1 MRRNIRSIVV
11 SGVLCMLCAGAGAQS
26 VSDEELADIS
36 ASGLLYQAS
45 DYLSQENYL
54 GAIPYLKHYLDR
66 MGDNEEDRVVAL
78 RQSVRLKL
86 GKVYAYI
93 NDQFAAAEYL
103 TQYTQTLPRY
113 KPREAWKLLALA
125 CYESEQFEACVHA
138 ATNALSNPLPKELPT
153 QEGKVDYNELSK
165 DDMGGFSARQMERMQ
180 KEVDEAGEDT
190 ISATISEDT
199 PDPEPDYTVEELVFL
214 NMTLAEAYTKLE
226 NWEASIEPYKFV
238 IENAIAS
245 DRKGYAIMQL
255 VNSLVALERFDDAND
270 FIVKLYYTDARYDIR
285 VNMALM
291 NAASTMFSQ
300 EKYDSS
306 LMLYRMILPRSDL
319 VTYQME
325 KMNEMRRV
333 AGLPR
338 VDIEMSTNDMGRVQT
353 MFGDR
358 YGDNMAQADSAF
370 ATVGLPDKPP
380 ELNALEDSI
389 RTLLSL
395 APYEEDVIYRTGL
408 LYARSGRPWEAV
420 AALDY
425 IASREPDSGKGQDAL
440 VESLMVL
447 VDPLKKYE
455 LVDER
460 AMQFLNA
467 HSAGLAP
474 RRVVYALTS
483 SYQKQE
489 RWKDIKNLLPL
500 IEGFVPTDD
509 EVVLQYECE
518 LYYMQ
523 AVADIVLL
531 DYEKAKTG
539 FEYVLNEYP
548 DSHQEENA
556 TYWHATCQLFLKNYQ
571 DALDE
576 YSAYAAAWTN
586 GSWLASAAFHSG
598 LCLFSLEKYDEA
610 KVRFTEVINTWPDDT
625 VYSDACSMR
634 GDLWAAEDQPEDGSY
649 EPLDLALKDYEEAI
663 ASARQPRQAAYA
675 VFQMATM
682 FELEERYEETLNV
695 VNAYLE
701 RYGEE
706 ADVAKA
712 TFWIGKTKLAQGL
725 TDEAVDA
732 YLETIVEFGGDVLQD
747 GVDMIIS
754 ELLTLYAKLSDEEQG
769 KVEAALQAALR
780 ETEDVTL
787 GLRLRVLLAEMNG
800 TANELGRQLNV
811 ELDDLTQAPPPVL
824 AILCDS
830 AFEVQDYSR
839 AADILNLFQIR
850 YEGSEFMEAALKLR
864 GTELF
869 ETQQYDAAM
878 TIVQDAQDLYG
889 QIGVPWAQ
897 ILKGRIFLAQADLES
912 ARELFRTTLAVSQW
926 RGVTFAEATYYLGR
940 VEEEAGNFRD
950 AFAWYQRAYF
960 QYKGFAGG
968 YWAAEGYLAS
978 ARCLK
983 ELGLEIDRLNT
994 YRAMLFDKYVNKL
1007 PQANVAREVLGAEVV
1022 REISTMIVEGVQT
1035 NITVKLTAEAAE

>member
-1 MRRNIRSIVV
+1 MRWNIRSMVV
-11 SGVLCMLCAGAGAQS
+11 SGMLCMLCAGAGA
-26 VSDEELADIS
+26 VSDEEMADIS
-36 ASGLLYQAS
+36 ASGLLYEAS
-45 DYLSQENYL
+45 KSLAVENY
-54 GAIPYLKHYLDR
+54 AAAVPYLTHYLER
-66 MGDNEEDRVVAL
+66 METIEEDRVVAL
-78 RQSVRLKL
+78 KQSVRLKL
-86 GKVYAYI
+86 GKVFAYME
-93 NDQFAAAEYL
+93 DSFTASDYL
-103 TQYTQTLPRY
+103 KEYTQTLPCYR
-113 KPREAWKLLALA
+113 PREAWKLLTLTL
-125 CYESEQFEACVHA
+125 YESGQFEPCVDA
-138 ATNALSNPLPKELPT
+138 AKKALSNPLPKELPN
-153 QEGKVDYNELSK
+153 QEKKVDYDELSK
-165 DDMGGFSARQMERMQ
+165 DEMGGFSARQMKRMQ

-190 ISATISEDT
+190 ISATISDDRS
-199 PDPEPDYTVEELVFL
+199 DPEPDYTVEELVFL
-214 NMTLAEAYTKLE
+214 NMTLAEAHSKLE
-226 NWEASIEPYKFV
+226 NWEATIEPYKFV
-238 IENAIAS
+238 VENAIAS

-255 VNSLVALERFDDAND
+255 VNSLIALERFDDANE
-270 FIVKLYYTDARYDIR
+270 FILELYYTDARYDIR

-291 NAASTMFSQ
+291 NAASMMRNQ
-300 EKYDSS
+300 KEYDSA
-306 LMLYRMILPRSDL
+306 LMLYRMILPRDEL
-319 VTYQME
+319 VAYQVK
-325 KMNEMRRV
+325 KMNAMRRL

-338 VDIEMSTNDMGRVQT
+338 VEVQASTNDLGRVQT
-353 MFGDR
+353 VFGER
-358 YGDNMAQADSAF
+358 SASAAEVDSAF
-370 ATVGLPDKPP
+370 ATFGLPDKPQ
-380 ELNALEDSI
+380 ELIDLEDSI
-389 RTLLSL
+389 RTLLGV
-395 APYEEDVIYRTGL
+395 APYEEDVLYRTGL
-408 LYARSGRPWEAV
+408 LYAGAGRPWEAV

-425 IASREPDSGKGQDAL
+425 IRDVDPESPRGQDAF

-447 VDPLKKYE
+447 VDPLEKYE

-460 AMQFLNA
+460 GMRFLA
-467 HSAGLAP
+467 SHSLGLSP
-474 RRVVYALTS
+474 RRVAYALIR

-489 RWKDIKNLLPL
+489 RWKDIKGLRPL
-500 IEGFVPTDD
+500 FEGFVPVDD
-509 EVVLQYECE
+509 EMVLKYECE

-531 DYEKAKTG
+531 NYEEAKDG
-539 FEYVLNEYP
+539 FQRVLDEYP

-556 TYWHATCQLFLKNYQ
+556 TYWRATCQLFLKNHQ

-682 FELEERYEETLNV
+682 FELEERYEETLHV

-725 TDEAVDA
+725 TDEAIDA
-732 YLETIVEFGGDVLQD
+732 YLGTIVQYGGDVLQD

-769 KVEAALQAALR
+769 KVEATLQEALQQ
-780 ETEDVTL
+780 TEDMTL

-800 TANELGRQLNV
+800 TADELGRQLNS
-811 ELDDLTQAPPPVL
+811 ELDDLAQAPPPVL
-824 AILCDS
+824 GIICNS
-830 AFEVQDYSR
+830 AFKAKDYSR
-839 AADILNLFQIR
+839 AAEILDLFQIR

-864 GTELF
+864 GVELF

-878 TIVQDAQDLYG
+878 TIAQDAQDLYG

-940 VEEEAGNFRD
+940 VEEDAGNFRD

-968 YWAAEGYLAS
+968 DWAAEGYLAS

-1007 PQANVAREVLGAEVV
+1007 PQADVARTVLGAEVV